1 MAEDDKNIEI
11 KAVDIDVV
19 SKEEQ
24 AVLEKIVGGNW
35 KKYTRVTM
43 AALGILPWV
52 GSLLG
57 AAATLSSEND
67 QEDTAKLLFL
77 WIKEHEIKLKELG
90 ATLNSIFD
98 KFESFGERIN
108 QRIESEEYLGLV
120 RKTFKKWD
128 GAETLEKRGML
139 RKLITNAGGITIVQD
154 DWVRMFL
161 DWIEQYHELHFSI
174 IAQIHQRPNI
184 TRRAMWMNIKGS
196 IPKDNS
202 AEADMF
208 KLLIDDL
215 TRGRVIRQKREVNS
229 QGQFYKKQRREARQS
244 DFMESPFDNED
255 PYELTELGTGF
266 VQYVMNEL
274 TPQIEDGHK
283 SL

>member
-1 MAEDDKNIEI
+1 MSDRDLDKKEDGNLP
-11 KAVDIDVV
+11 DIV

-24 AVLEKIVGGNW
+24 AVLEKITGGSW

-67 QEDTAKLLFL
+67 QENTTKLLFL

-90 ATLNSIFD
+90 ATLNSIFGR
-98 KFESFGERIN
+98 FESFGERIN

-128 GAETLEKRGML
+128 EAETLEKREML
-139 RKLITNAGGITIVQD
+139 RKLITNAGGITVVQD

-174 IAQIHQRPNI
+174 IAQIHKNPDI
-184 TRRAMWMNIKGS
+184 TRKAMWMNIKGS

-244 DFMESPFDNED
+244 DFMESPFDDQD

-274 TPQIEDGHK
+274 TPQIGDGQ
-283 SL
+283 

>member
-1 MAEDDKNIEI
+1 MATDDEKKVEI
-11 KAVDIDVV
+11 VETTDLV

-24 AVLEKIVGGNW
+24 ALLEKITGGNW

-67 QEDTAKLLFL
+67 QENTTKLLFL

-90 ATLNSIFD
+90 ATLNSIFGR
-98 KFESFGERIN
+98 FESFGERIN

-128 GAETLEKRGML
+128 EAETLEKRDML
-139 RKLITNAGGITIVQD
+139 RKLITNAGGITVVQD

-174 IAQIHQRPNI
+174 IAQIHQNPDI
-184 TRRAMWMNIKGS
+184 TRKKMWMNVKGS

-244 DFMESPFDNED
+244 DFMESPFDDED
-255 PYELTELGTGF
+255 PYVLTELGTGF

-274 TPQIEDGHK
+274 TPQIGDSSK
-283 SL
+283 S

>member
-1 MAEDDKNIEI
+1 MAPDADKKAEI
-11 KAVDIDVV
+11 IKTAGIV
-19 SKEEQ
+19 SKEER
-24 AVLEKIVGGNW
+24 AVLEKITGGSW

-67 QEDTAKLLFL
+67 QEDTTKLLFL

-90 ATLNSIFD
+90 ATLNSIFGR
-98 KFESFGERIN
+98 FESFGERIN
-108 QRIESEEYLGLV
+108 TRIESEEYLGLV

-128 GAETLEKRGML
+128 EAETLEKREML
-139 RKLITNAGGITIVQD
+139 RKLITNAGGITVVQD

-174 IAQIHQRPNI
+174 IAQIHQNPGI
-184 TRRAMWMNIKGS
+184 TREAMWMNVKGS

-244 DFMESPFDNED
+244 DFMESPFDDED
-255 PYELTELGTGF
+255 PYVLTELGTGF

-274 TPQIEDGHK
+274 TPQIGDGDK
-283 SL
+283 S

>member
-1 MAEDDKNIEI
+1 MVNNDKKVEIVELTNII
-11 KAVDIDVV
+11 

-24 AVLEKIVGGNW
+24 AVLEKIIGGNW

-67 QEDTAKLLFL
+67 QEDTTKLLFL

-90 ATLNSIFD
+90 TTLNSIFGR
-98 KFESFGERIN
+98 FESFGERIN

-128 GAETLEKRGML
+128 EAETLEKREML

-174 IAQIHQRPNI
+174 IAQIHQNPNI
-184 TRRAMWMNIKGS
+184 TRKAMWMNIKGS

-229 QGQFYKKQRREARQS
+229 QGQFYKKQKRESRHS

-255 PYELTELGTGF
+255 FYELTELGTGF
-266 VQYVMNEL
+266 VRYVMNEL
-274 TPQIEDGHK
+274 TPQIENGK
-283 SL
+283 

>member
-1 MAEDDKNIEI
+1 MAEDNKKSEI
-11 KAVDIDVV
+11 IKTADIV
-19 SKEEQ
+19 SEEEQ
-24 AVLEKIVGGNW
+24 AVLEKITGGNW
-35 KKYTRVTM
+35 KKYTRVAM

-57 AAATLSSEND
+57 AAATLSAEND
-67 QEDTAKLLFL
+67 QEGTTKLLFL

-90 ATLNSIFD
+90 ATLNSIFGR
-98 KFESFGERIN
+98 FESFGERIN
-108 QRIESEEYLGLV
+108 TRIESEEYLGLV

-128 GAETLEKRGML
+128 EAETLEKRAML
-139 RKLITNAGGITIVQD
+139 RKLITNAGGITVVQD

-174 IAQIHQRPNI
+174 IAQIHQNPEI
-184 TRRAMWMNIKGS
+184 TRKAMWMNIKGS

-244 DFMESPFDNED
+244 DFMESPFDDED
-255 PYELTELGTGF
+255 QYVLTELGTGF

-274 TPQIEDGHK
+274 TPQIGDSSK
-283 SL
+283 S

>member
-1 MAEDDKNIEI
+1 MADDVKKSEI
-11 KAVDIDVV
+11 VKTADLV

-24 AVLEKIVGGNW
+24 AVLEKIIGSGW
-35 KKYTRVTM
+35 KKYARVTM

-67 QEDTAKLLFL
+67 QEDTTKLLFL

-90 ATLNSIFD
+90 VTLNSIFGR
-98 KFESFGERIN
+98 FESFGERIN

-128 GAETLEKRGML
+128 EAETLEKREML
-139 RKLITNAGGITIVQD
+139 RKLITNAGGITVVQD

-174 IAQIHQRPNI
+174 IGQIHQNPNI
-184 TRRAMWMNIKGS
+184 TRKAMWLNVKGS

-244 DFMESPFDNED
+244 DFMESPFDDED
-255 PYELTELGTGF
+255 QYVLTELGTGF

-274 TPQIEDGHK
+274 TPQIGDSSK
-283 SL
+283 S

>member
-1 MAEDDKNIEI
+1 MAIGDEKKVEI
-11 KAVDIDVV
+11 VNTGDLI

-24 AVLEKIVGGNW
+24 AVLEKITGGNW

-57 AAATLSSEND
+57 ATATLSSEND
-67 QEDTAKLLFL
+67 QEDTTKLLFL

-98 KFESFGERIN
+98 RFESFGERIDK
-108 QRIESEEYLGLV
+108 RIESEEYLNLV

-128 GAETLEKRGML
+128 EAETLEKRDML
-139 RKLITNAGGITIVQD
+139 RKLITNAGGITVVQD

-174 IAQIHQRPNI
+174 IAQIHQNQNI
-184 TRRAMWMNIKGS
+184 TRKAMWMNVKGS

-208 KLLIDDL
+208 RLLIDDL
-215 TRGRVIRQKREVNS
+215 TRGRVIRQKRETNS
-229 QGQFYKKQRREARQS
+229 QGQFYKKQRRESRLS
-244 DFMESPFDNED
+244 DFIESPFDDED
-255 PYELTELGTGF
+255 QYVLTELGAGF

-274 TPQIEDGHK
+274 TPQIEDSHQ
-283 SL
+283 S

>member
-1 MAEDDKNIEI
+1 MADDEKKVEI
-11 KAVDIDVV
+11 VELTDIV

-24 AVLEKIVGGNW
+24 AVLEKIIGGGW

-43 AALGILPWV
+43 AALGILPLV

-67 QEDTAKLLFL
+67 QEDTTKLLFL

-90 ATLNSIFD
+90 VTLNSIFGR
-98 KFESFGERIN
+98 FESFGERIN

-128 GAETLEKRGML
+128 EAETLEKREML
-139 RKLITNAGGITIVQD
+139 RKLITNAGGITVVQD

-174 IAQIHQRPNI
+174 IAQIHQNPGI
-184 TRRAMWMNIKGS
+184 TRKAMWMNVKGS

-202 AEADMF
+202 SEADMF

-229 QGQFYKKQRREARQS
+229 QGQFYKKQRREARSS
-244 DFMESPFDNED
+244 DFMESPFDDED
-255 PYELTELGTGF
+255 QYVLTELGTGF

-274 TPQIEDGHK
+274 TPQIGDSSK
-283 SL
+283 S

>member
-1 MAEDDKNIEI
+1 MADDEKKTEI
-11 KAVDIDVV
+11 VELTDIV

-24 AVLEKIVGGNW
+24 AVLEKIIGGNW

-67 QEDTAKLLFL
+67 QEDTTKLLFL

-90 ATLNSIFD
+90 ATLNSIFGR
-98 KFESFGERIN
+98 FESFGERIN

-128 GAETLEKRGML
+128 EAETLEKRDML
-139 RKLITNAGGITIVQD
+139 RKLITNAGGITVVQD

-174 IAQIHQRPNI
+174 IAQIHQSPDI
-184 TRRAMWMNIKGS
+184 TRKAMWMNVKVS

-229 QGQFYKKQRREARQS
+229 QGQFYKKQRREPRQS
-244 DFMESPFDNED
+244 DFMESPFDDED
-255 PYELTELGTGF
+255 SYVLTELGTGF

-274 TPQIEDGHK
+274 TPQIGDSSE
-283 SL
+283 S

>member
-1 MAEDDKNIEI
+1 MIEEDKRVTIV
-11 KAVDIDVV
+11 KQADVV

-24 AVLEKIVGGNW
+24 AIFERIVGGSW

-67 QEDTAKLLFL
+67 QEDTTKLLYL
-77 WIKEHEIKLKELG
+77 WIKEHEIKLKELRV
-90 ATLNSIFD
+90 TLNSVFSR
-98 KFESFGERIN
+98 FESFGERIN

-120 RKTFKKWD
+120 RMTFKKWD
-128 GAETLEKRGML
+128 ETETLEKRDML
-139 RKLITNAGGITIVQD
+139 RKLITNAGGITVVQD

-174 IAQIHQRPNI
+174 IAQIHRFPNI
-184 TRRAMWMNIKGS
+184 TRRMMWMNIKGS

-215 TRGRVIRQKREVNS
+215 TRGRVIRQKREVNGL
-229 QGQFYKKQRREARQS
+229 GQFYKKQRRESRPS
-244 DFMESPFDNED
+244 DFMESPFDVAD
-255 PYELTELGTGF
+255 QYVLTELGTGF

-274 TPQIEDGHK
+274 TSQIEDKH
-283 SL
+283 

>member
-1 MAEDDKNIEI
+1 MADDEKKVEI
-11 KAVDIDVV
+11 VELTDIV

-24 AVLEKIVGGNW
+24 AVLEKIIGGSW

-67 QEDTAKLLFL
+67 QEDTTKLLFL

-90 ATLNSIFD
+90 ATLNSIFGR
-98 KFESFGERIN
+98 FESFGERIN

-128 GAETLEKRGML
+128 EAETLEKRDML
-139 RKLITNAGGITIVQD
+139 RKLITNAGGITVVQD

-174 IAQIHQRPNI
+174 IAQIHQNQNI
-184 TRRAMWMNIKGS
+184 TRKAMWMNVKGS

-215 TRGRVIRQKREVNS
+215 TRGRVIRQKREANS

-244 DFMESPFDNED
+244 DFMESPFDDED
-255 PYELTELGTGF
+255 QYVLTELGTGF

-274 TPQIEDGHK
+274 TPQIEDSHQ
-283 SL
+283 S